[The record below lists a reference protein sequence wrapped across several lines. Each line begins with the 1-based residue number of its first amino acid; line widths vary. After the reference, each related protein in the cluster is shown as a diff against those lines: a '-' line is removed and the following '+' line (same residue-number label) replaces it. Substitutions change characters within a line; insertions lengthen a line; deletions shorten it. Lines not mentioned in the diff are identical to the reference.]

1 MCVCVCVNGRECQA
15 VPQYLFGIVSLLY
28 WWHQPIDPIS
38 GAASSGFIASVSRP
52 AKLLRTSVKITQTAH
67 S

>member
-1 MCVCVCVNGRECQA
+1 MCVNSSECQA

-38 GAASSGFIASVSRP
+38 DR
-52 AKLLRTSVKITQTAH
+52 LLRFHSQCFQTSKAAEDF